1 MLHKTLAE
9 EGKKPNMDVEK
20 RKNPRIDFH
29 LKLTVEG
36 YKGTTE
42 IRDFSL
48 GGLLIQVDDPSHFN
62 QGDVIHLVMLLP
74 FEDKPIDIKAKVAR
88 VTPEGVGLE
97 YINLL
102 PYQEMII
109 EQCFHIFR
117 STMPAT
123 SI

>member
-1 MLHKTLAE
+1 
-9 EGKKPNMDVEK
+9 MDLEK

-29 LKLTVEG
+29 LELTIKGYEG
-36 YKGTTE
+36 SME
-42 IRDFSL
+42 MRDLSL

-74 FEDKPIDIKAKVAR
+74 FEDKPIDVKAKVTR
-88 VTPEGVGLE
+88 VTSEGVGVE
-97 YINLL
+97 YMNLL

-109 EQCFHIFR
+109 EQCFHIFK

-123 SI
+123 SN

>member
-1 MLHKTLAE
+1 MSHRTLAE
-9 EGKKPNMDVEK
+9 EGKKPNMDLEK

-29 LKLTVEG
+29 LELTIKGYEG
-36 YKGTTE
+36 SME
-42 IRDFSL
+42 MRDLSL

-74 FEDKPIDIKAKVAR
+74 FEDKPIDVKAKVTR
-88 VTPEGVGLE
+88 VTSEGVGVE
-97 YINLL
+97 YMNLL

-109 EQCFHIFR
+109 EQCFHIFK

-123 SI
+123 SN